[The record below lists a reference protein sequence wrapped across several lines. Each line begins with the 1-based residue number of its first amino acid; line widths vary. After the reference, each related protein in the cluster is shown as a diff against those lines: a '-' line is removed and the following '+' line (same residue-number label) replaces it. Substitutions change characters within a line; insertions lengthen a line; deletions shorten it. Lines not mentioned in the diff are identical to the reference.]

1 MNNLIPFDI
10 SFARLSKL
18 EVSATECFGDF
29 LGKLI
34 TGPMWIIR
42 LCIRLCLCV
51 VVGSDLVADDE
62 CADASSDGASCSLD
76 ALQRRAKVQ
85 PAEDVEVD

>member
-1 MNNLIPFDI
+1 MNNMNPFDI

-18 EVSATECFGDF
+18 EVSATEGFGDF
-29 LGKLI
+29 LAKLI
-34 TGPMWIIR
+34 GPMWIIR

-62 CADASSDGASCSLD
+62 CADASSDASCSLD